1 MSSLVL
7 LLLLGVRVL
16 QVSST
21 PHRTG
26 PVSALAQLG
35 RHVVLGA
42 GPKVWVYAFTHHHSD
57 TLVPISFYDSTFYV
71 TSLRV
76 LKSYVLLSDAFKSV
90 QLLQWRE
97 PDLLFKGKDYED
109 VVPYASHFVVDSP
122 SLGMVV
128 CDHRGNVQ
136 VPSSTTSRD
145 AQPSTTD
152 HSSFLLTPPPPPH
165 QVLQYDRSAVESRSG
180 NKLVR
185 RADFH
190 LGYRVAFL
198 QSCTPHPVPRHG
210 ASGPGRRLLVF
221 GSAEGSAGFFV
232 PLEERL
238 FRRLYALQVRRHT
251 HLPPLSCLSHTTEAT
266 PLPRHTGR
274 DGERAAPRL
283 RAEPQGLP
291 SA

>member
-1 MSSLVL
+1 ML

-152 HSSFLLTPPPPPH
+152 HSSFLLTPPPPLIRCCSTTGRPSSPARATSSCGVPTSTWATAWPSCSRARPTPCPDTAP
-165 QVLQYDRSAVESRSG
+165 QALAAACWSSA
-180 NKLVR
+180 VR
-185 RADFH
+185 RA
-190 LGYRVAFL
+190 A
-198 QSCTPHPVPRHG
+198 QASSCRWRS
-210 ASGPGRRLLVF
+210 ASSDDSTRCR
-221 GSAEGSAGFFV
+221 SA
-232 PLEERL
+232 
-238 FRRLYALQVRRHT
+238 
-251 HLPPLSCLSHTTEAT
+251 AT
-266 PLPRHTGR
+266 PTFPLFP
-274 DGERAAPRL
+274 A
-283 RAEPQGLP
+283 
-291 SA
+291 